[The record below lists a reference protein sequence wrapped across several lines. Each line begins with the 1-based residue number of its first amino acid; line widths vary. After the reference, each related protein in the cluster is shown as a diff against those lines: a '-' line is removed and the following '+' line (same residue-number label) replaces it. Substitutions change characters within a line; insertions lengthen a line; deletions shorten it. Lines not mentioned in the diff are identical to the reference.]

1 MSATTE
7 QMVESGVRPPATND
21 GWRHGSDRLWRP
33 ANDTAVAR
41 GASGDI
47 SRAAPA
53 ARSHQGSNSS
63 SLNLLVRTVEA
74 EVLPRLILA
83 RRAALAAPPVE
94 PGVVLAATDVAEL
107 VTLVLG
113 QEASAACAFV
123 ESLRQ
128 RQVTLDSVY
137 LHLLTPAA
145 RELGEMWNE
154 DRVDFTQVTVGL
166 MRLQQVL
173 RAINPAF
180 LETVPYGARGARVL
194 LVPAPGEQHTFGLVM
209 VAEFFRRAGWA
220 VSGGPDSKGVDPVAL
235 VRTLPYA
242 MIGISIGSTTRL
254 DGVARQIRAVRRA
267 SCNRSIGVMVGGPL
281 LLAHPEIVSM
291 VGADATASD
300 GAQAVAQAEGLLA
313 LLR

>member
-7 QMVESGVRPPATND
+7 QRVERGVGPPASDD
-21 GWRHGSDRLWRP
+21 GWQRKTGRGWRP
-33 ANDTAVAR
+33 AHDAALPRSVIA
-41 GASGDI
+41 DI
-47 SRAAPA
+47 SPA
-53 ARSHQGSNSS
+53 ARSRAGNGTSA
-63 SLNLLVRTVEA
+63 LDLLVRTVEA

-83 RRAALAAPPVE
+83 RRASLAAPPVE
-94 PGVVLAATDVAEL
+94 PGTRLSATDVGEL
-107 VTLVLG
+107 VDLVLI
-113 QEASAACAFV
+113 QEAPAACAFI

-137 LHLLTPAA
+137 LNLLTPAA
-145 RELGEMWNE
+145 RQLGDMWTE

-173 RAINPAF
+173 RAISPSF
-180 LETVPYGARGARVL
+180 LETAPHTARAARVL

-209 VAEFFRRAGWA
+209 VAEFFHRAGWA
-220 VSGGPDSKGVDPVAL
+220 VSGGPDSAGVDPVAL
-235 VRTLPYA
+235 VRTLPFA

-254 DGVARQIRAVRRA
+254 DSVARQIRAVRRA

-281 LLAHPEIVSM
+281 LVAHPEIVSM

-313 LLR
+313 LLH

>member
-7 QMVESGVRPPATND
+7 QRLESSVRPATSDD
-21 GWRHGSDRLWRP
+21 GWQRRSDRGWRP
-33 ANDTAVAR
+33 AHDAALPRSVIAN
-41 GASGDI
+41 I
-47 SRAAPA
+47 SPA
-53 ARSHQGSNSS
+53 ARSHAGKGTSA
-63 SLNLLVRTVEA
+63 LDLLVRTVEA

-83 RRAALAAPPVE
+83 RRASLAAPPVE
-94 PGVVLAATDVAEL
+94 PGARLSATDVGEL
-107 VTLVLG
+107 VDLVLI
-113 QEASAACAFV
+113 QDAPAACAFV

-137 LHLLTPAA
+137 LNLLTPAA
-145 RELGEMWNE
+145 RQLGDMWTE

-173 RAINPAF
+173 RAISPAF
-180 LETVPYGARGARVL
+180 LETAPHNARAARVL

-209 VAEFFRRAGWA
+209 VAEFFHRAGWA
-220 VSGGPDSKGVDPVAL
+220 VSGGPDSAGVDPVAL
-235 VRTLPYA
+235 VRTLPFA
-242 MIGISIGSTTRL
+242 MIGISLGSATRL
-254 DGVARQIRAVRRA
+254 DSVARQIRAVRRA

-281 LLAHPEIVSM
+281 LVAHPEIVSM

-313 LLR
+313 LLH